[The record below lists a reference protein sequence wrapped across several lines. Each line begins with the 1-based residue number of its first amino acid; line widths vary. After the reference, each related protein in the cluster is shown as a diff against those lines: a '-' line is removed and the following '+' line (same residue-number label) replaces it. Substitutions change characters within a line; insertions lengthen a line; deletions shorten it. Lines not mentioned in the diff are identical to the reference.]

1 VQRTGYVAHANRNAV
16 KRNLRSLFYY
26 LGLHSRDTFPVTIVF
41 STIQPTVTY
50 SGIQMGM
57 RCDLHVHTRHS
68 GMCNIPGFRESYN
81 DPQAVY
87 ETLKRR
93 GMDLVTVTDHD
104 SIDAAE
110 HLRHYPDFFLSE
122 EVTCTTPSGTE
133 IHVGVYGIEDR
144 HHIELQRKR
153 TDVPALAAYLQ
164 EQKILF
170 SINHVFSSLTG
181 RRTHLDFAMF
191 EDLFPAMETRN
202 GHIPAINNRAATQL
216 AEDWQKAAVG
226 GSDAHTL
233 ETLALTYTEV
243 PGAAGIADYLQG
255 VRHHRGQV
263 AGASGNYGK
272 LTRAVLG
279 IGSSLVCDRPWTFVL
294 SPLMAAIPLVTLVNY
309 FCELSF
315 HARWSRTIWPVELRK
330 PSCTEAAKG

>member
-1 VQRTGYVAHANRNAV
+1 
-16 KRNLRSLFYY
+16 
-26 LGLHSRDTFPVTIVF
+26 
-41 STIQPTVTY
+41 
-50 SGIQMGM
+50 M

-68 GMCNIPGFRESYN
+68 GMCNIPGFHRLCRESYN
-81 DPQAVY
+81 EPEAVY
-87 ETLKRR
+87 QTLKRR

-122 EVTCTTPSGTE
+122 EVTCTTPSMTE
-133 IHVGVYGIEDR
+133 IHVGVYGIEER
-144 HHIELQRKR
+144 HHIELQRR
-153 TDVPALAAYLQ
+153 RSDVPALAAYLQ

-181 RRTHLDFAMF
+181 RRTELDFEMF
-191 EDLFPAMETRN
+191 EELFPAMETRN
-202 GHIPAINNRAATQL
+202 GHIPAMNNRAATRL
-216 AEDWQKAAVG
+216 AQDWQKAAIG

-243 PGAAGIADYLQG
+243 PGARNIGDFVDRVRQG
-255 VRHHRGQV
+255 QGQV
-263 AGASGNYGK
+263 AGASGNYAK

-279 IGSSLVCDRPWTFVL
+279 IGSSLVREHPWTIVL
-294 SPLMAAIPLVTLVNY
+294 SPLMLAIPLVTLANY

-315 HARWSRTIWPVELRK
+315 HARWSRTVWPVQLPE
-330 PSCTEAAKG
+330 PSCAEAAEN